1 MGDGGQHPGPVLH
14 EAIEPGVHAVEGLDG
29 LADLGGP
36 LLAQGSMSSP
46 RPSLSALAASCLRGR
61 VARRNSQIIRP
72 ITRLATSSRLR
83 VVCQDQLTASLST
96 RELNCSQPP
105 LGNWMEP

>member
-1 MGDGGQHPGPVLH
+1 MRLKAWIDSRISVGPSSRR
-14 EAIEPGVHAVEGLDG
+14 
-29 LADLGGP
+29 
-36 LLAQGSMSSP
+36 GSMFSP
-46 RPSLSALAASCLRGR
+46 RPSLSALAASCLRGK

-105 LGNWMEP
+105 LGSWMEP